1 MQKEKVK
8 LVFKPQ
14 IARKLI
20 RMEYRIVD
28 IKPNREN
35 KDMSVFIFAIEGNLK
50 EDLATLT
57 KE

>member
-1 MQKEKVK
+1 MQEEKVK
-8 LVFKPQ
+8 LVFKPE

-20 RMEYRIVD
+20 RMGYRIVD
-28 IKPNREN
+28 IKPNKQIKN
-35 KDMSVFIFAIEGNLK
+35 MSVFIFAIEGNLK